1 MKTKILLFACLV
13 LLMCS
18 CRDKN
23 TPELQVPYV
32 EYGWDN
38 FPFERINCYFPEEG
52 TVQMYVSDKDN
63 SFNLTAG
70 KLDAEYHARPGS
82 DPVEDADGGFP
93 SSTEMYSALVCFTN
107 NATNDLIAPQSLR
120 FSIDDNRKT
129 LAIMVTTTQRLLF
142 GYEAKNNSSKPD
154 ALFQYLGDTITLQTE
169 LRDKSGKIEVVP
181 NAAILV
187 KNKGIIMYKTLDID
201 TETGKFL
208 GFDETWTLVD

>member
-1 MKTKILLFACLV
+1 MQAKFLFRTASCAKATIIIKAKILLFTCIALF
-13 LLMCS
+13 LGS

-23 TPELQVPYV
+23 TLELQVPYV

-93 SSTEMYSALVCFTN
+93 LSTEMYSALVCFTN

-129 LAIMVTTTQRLLF
+129 IVGCDVCVYRYFVVLLQPLLTKRSI
-142 GYEAKNNSSKPD
+142 Y
-154 ALFQYLGDTITLQTE
+154 
-169 LRDKSGKIEVVP
+169 
-181 NAAILV
+181 
-187 KNKGIIMYKTLDID
+187 
-201 TETGKFL
+201 
-208 GFDETWTLVD
+208 